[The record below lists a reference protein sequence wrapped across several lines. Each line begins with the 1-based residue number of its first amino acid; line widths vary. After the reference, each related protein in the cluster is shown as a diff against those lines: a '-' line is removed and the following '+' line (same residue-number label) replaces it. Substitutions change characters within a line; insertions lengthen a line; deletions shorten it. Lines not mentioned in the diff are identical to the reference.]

1 MPLDYLFPGP
11 TNAETTWESS
21 RRRVYWAAQA
31 SALVAVVAGVTGVG
45 LALQWDP
52 PASAL
57 DYVARVD
64 FQRSLGEW
72 LATTFVYSTTLSL
85 VLALLAWRASAL
97 TVAPVGLVILA
108 IVVPGFSRAVPRAG
122 RESSVIGVLR
132 NINSSQQAYSS
143 SCGNGG
149 YAQSLED
156 LMRPAVPG
164 GSAFISASATNKY
177 WYGYTITMIPAPGS
191 AVVTAATATCNQAR
205 ADLVS
210 GYFVEAHPTVSEPGR
225 RSFATDERGTIYV
238 NPSGALIQPGMDGAE
253 PLQ

>member
-31 SALVAVVAGVTGVG
+31 SALVAVVVGVTGV
-45 LALQWDP
+45 LALLQRAP

-108 IVVPGFSRAVPRAG
+108 IVVPGFSRACCG
-122 RESSVIGVLR
+122 GGESSVIGVLR
-132 NINSSQQAYSS
+132 SINSSQQAYSS

-156 LMRPAVPG
+156 LMRPVPG
-164 GSAFISASATNKY
+164 GSAFISAQATNKY
-177 WYGYTITMIPAPGS
+177 WYGYTITMIPAPGA
-191 AVVTAATATCNQAR
+191 AVVTPATATCNQAR

-210 GYFVEAHPTVSEPGR
+210 GYFVEAHPTVSAPGR

-238 NPSGALIQPGMDGAE
+238 NRSGALIQPGMDGTE